1 MNGIYSRKMS
11 QEEKKPEVQ
20 AEQSPPPQE
29 GDANADL
36 TVFVEQLL
44 GDMVSGLKM
53 WNARPDGSACL

>member
-1 MNGIYSRKMS
+1 MS

-44 GDMVSGLKM
+44 GDMQQKFQNMSDQIIGRHILIK
-53 WNARPDGSACL
+53 L